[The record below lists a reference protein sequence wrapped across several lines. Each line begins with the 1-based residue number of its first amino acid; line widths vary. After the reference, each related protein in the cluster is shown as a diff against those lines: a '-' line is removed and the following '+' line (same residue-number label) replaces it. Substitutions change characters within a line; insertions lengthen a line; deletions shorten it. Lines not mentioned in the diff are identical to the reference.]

1 MPYRGRRPIAEPAD
15 ATGTLVPRLAPGV
28 ESLGEYQG
36 SGLAVATYLAR
47 HPSGQIV
54 QLSRLLHLA
63 LSGIDGRRTV
73 AEIAEQVT
81 AVFGRTVSAGN
92 IEYLMANKLAPLGLL
107 EGGEPAR
114 AGSGAAR
121 QSSGLLAL
129 KLRCTLI
136 PEAGVQFLARLFR
149 PLFSPFVVVVVLAC
163 LIASDTWLF
172 RSGQVAPASEYVV
185 SHPVSVLVL
194 LGLTLLSTLFH
205 ECGHAAACRY
215 GGVRPGVIGMGF
227 YVMWPAFFTDVTDAY
242 RLGRA
247 GRVRTDLGGVYFNA
261 IFVLALTAAY
271 RTTGIAVLAGAI
283 VLTHAEIVQQLVPS
297 LRFDGYFILADLIGV
312 PDLFRRIGPT
322 LRGLIPGQP
331 KDARVQDLKRPARLI
346 ITAWVMLIVPLLGTE
361 LTLVILNGPAL
372 VRTLAR
378 SLSAGQQAA
387 VAQFGRAE
395 IAAGLVT
402 VISTVLLVLPMAGLA
417 YILCRVSRT
426 TFRRAVLATRGH
438 PALRSLA
445 AAGILVA
452 AAGLTVHWGVLPLRA
467 GATPRAS
474 VAGQLT
480 GQLTGQRPDRAAL
493 AGGRP
498 GCRERRPGA
507 VLERVRAVGF
517 DALEALGREKGSG
530 LILDMGRRVSVSSV
544 MIKFGR
550 QRGADVSIEVG
561 NHDAPAAARL
571 STFRTVGR
579 ADGIGG
585 TYTIK
590 VTCPVRGRY
599 VLVRFT
605 KLPSA
610 GAGRFAAGT
619 FNIVVRGSA

>member
-1 MPYRGRRPIAEPAD
+1 MPDRGRRPIAEPAD

-54 QLSRLLHLA
+54 QLSQLPYLA

-149 PLFSPFVVVVVLAC
+149 PLFSPFVVVVALAC

-172 RSGQVAPASEYVV
+172 RSGQVGPASEYVV

-261 IFVLALTAAY
+261 IFVLALMAAY
-271 RTTGIAVLAGAI
+271 GTTGIPVLAAAI

-438 PALRSLA
+438 PALRFLA
-445 AAGILVA
+445 AAGILIA

-467 GATPRAS
+467 GATPRAF
-474 VAGQLT
+474 VA
-480 GQLTGQRPDRAAL
+480 GQRPDRAVL

-498 GCRERRPGA
+498 GCRERRAGA
-507 VLERVRAVGF
+507 LLERVRAVEF
-517 DALEALGREKGSG
+517 DTLEALGRKKGSG

-561 NHDAPAAARL
+561 NHAPAAARL

-599 VLVRFT
+599 VLARFT

-619 FNIVVRGSA
+619 FTIVIRGSA